1 MLVTHG
7 KKRNKVIY
15 ELQSKTNHSRE
26 SKCLKQFYAKFY
38 LSPGQIL
45 NDQNLIPLITE
56 WLKKNNK

>member
-7 KKRNKVIY
+7 KKRNQVIY

-45 NDQNLIPLITE
+45 NDQNSHSSDNRMV
-56 WLKKNNK
+56 KKKQ